1 MYSNSNIFHFQNN
14 KVKNEVQTSVNKIK
28 YYQQINNKEQLDFS
42 NTYDKLFQNMLESY
56 QQRRTN
62 LLEFIDF
69 IDAYKDTK
77 LKLIEQHIA
86 LVKAFSEINY
96 ITNQNIIKL

>member
-1 MYSNSNIFHFQNN
+1 
-14 KVKNEVQTSVNKIK
+14 
-28 YYQQINNKEQLDFS
+28 
-42 NTYDKLFQNMLESY
+42 MLESY

-96 ITNQNIIKL
+96 IINQNIIKL